1 MDCDDFRSKSVDE
14 RKGFV
19 KKESLCWNCM
29 SKSHVGKNDISKYSY
44 RKKDCDKKH
53 HTLLHEDKK
62 ANIHKSSRNKLQ
74 IQNAVTYLQVLPVI
88 VTNRSNH
95 VKTSSQL
102 YTVSGSTLITLE
114 LEKQPNLKGT
124 SQKSEISNV
133 ISTFKTILSKL
144 VNFSVSSNHHSDK
157 IKIENAWVI

>member
-1 MDCDDFRSKSVDE
+1 
-14 RKGFV
+14 
-19 KKESLCWNCM
+19 M

-62 ANIHKSSRNKLQ
+62 ANINKSSRNKLQ

-114 LEKQPNLKGT
+114 LDNQILKAPVRSRKYQTLYPHSKQYSQNL
-124 SQKSEISNV
+124 
-133 ISTFKTILSKL
+133 
-144 VNFSVSSNHHSDK
+144 
-157 IKIENAWVI
+157 